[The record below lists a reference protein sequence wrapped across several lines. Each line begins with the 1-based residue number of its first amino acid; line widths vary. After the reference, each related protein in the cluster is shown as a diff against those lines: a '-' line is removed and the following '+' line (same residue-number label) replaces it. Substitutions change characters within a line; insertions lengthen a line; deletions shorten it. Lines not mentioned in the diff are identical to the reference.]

1 MFEHNIKQFLRL
13 ENAER
18 MEKDEHEDLKG
29 DAVGMIEVTE
39 QLERELTDGATRE
52 DTVNVMSSSRSEE
65 LKVDQVNVVKC
76 GR

>member
-1 MFEHNIKQFLRL
+1 
-13 ENAER
+13 